1 MTVAVYLRD
10 RFFILACLLALP
22 VWLLI
27 YFTPILS
34 WTGNSFTWF
43 QVVALVLLFP
53 VLEEL
58 VFRGLIQGS
67 LLRVPLLAKRPLL
80 FSNANAITSLLFAA
94 LHLIHQPIAMAALIF
109 IPSLVFGELRDRF
122 GSTRPSI
129 VMHVF
134 YNLGLLLVLM
144 SKSI

>member
-1 MTVAVYLRD
+1 MTVAGYLRD
-10 RFFILACLLALP
+10 RIFILSCLLALP

-34 WTGNSFTWF
+34 WSGSSFSWF

-67 LLRVPLLAKRPLL
+67 LLRVPVLVNRSLL
-80 FSNANAITSLLFAA
+80 FTNANAITSLLFAA
-94 LHLIHQPIAMAALIF
+94 LHLIHQPIPMAALIF
-109 IPSLVFGELRDRF
+109 IPSLIFGELRDRF

-129 VMHVF
+129 FMHVF
-134 YNLGLLLVLM
+134 YNLGLLLVLT
-144 SKSI
+144 SKAN